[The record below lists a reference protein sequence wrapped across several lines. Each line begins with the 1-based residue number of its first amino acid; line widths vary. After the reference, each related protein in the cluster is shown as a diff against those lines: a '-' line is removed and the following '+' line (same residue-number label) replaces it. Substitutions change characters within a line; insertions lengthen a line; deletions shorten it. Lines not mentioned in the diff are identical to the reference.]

1 MRIRLFVLILAGLVI
16 CSCGNNDQKANETT
30 LQTKPQQ
37 QPIANSN
44 SDTLLISAKSAVFFQ
59 PDSSVIAKRIE
70 EDDFRA
76 GADDYIY
83 YINESAD
90 YLEKQG
96 LPVIDAKGRKYIKF
110 IWGTQSTQLVKLDTL
125 PDMWGMFL
133 FDAKQPPLYAE
144 IVEIENDYKKYFQ
157 Q

>member
-1 MRIRLFVLILAGLVI
+1 MRILLSVLIFPGLFI
-16 CSCGNNDQKANETT
+16 CSCEANDQKPKEETPQTET
-30 LQTKPQQ
+30 LQ
-37 QPIANSN
+37 QPSAVISY
-44 SDTLLISAKSAVFFQ
+44 SDTLFISTKSAVFFQ
-59 PDSSVIAKRIE
+59 PDSSIIAKRIE

-96 LPVIDAKGRKYIKF
+96 LHVINAKGRKYLKF
-110 IWGTQSTQLVKLDTL
+110 IWGSQSTQLVKLDTL
-125 PDMWGMFL
+125 PDLWGMFL

-144 IVEIENDYKKYFQ
+144 IVEIENDYKRYFK
-157 Q
+157 